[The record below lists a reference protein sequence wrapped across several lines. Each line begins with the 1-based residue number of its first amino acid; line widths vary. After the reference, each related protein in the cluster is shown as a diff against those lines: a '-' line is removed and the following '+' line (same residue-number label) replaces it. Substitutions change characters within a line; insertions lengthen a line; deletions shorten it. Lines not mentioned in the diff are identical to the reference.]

1 VPDVDRLL
9 NAIDREEE
17 HAYGSDG
24 DGELAQERATNIDY
38 YLGRN
43 LPGAP
48 DGRSQVND
56 RSVYEVT
63 QWVMPSLSRIFA
75 NGDDVVELPPIGP
88 EDEAGAK
95 QEAQFLNH
103 VLLQKNNWFE
113 IFDTAAKD
121 ALITKAGY
129 MHPYVENRRN
139 PEIEKY
145 ERQTPESL
153 AYLMQDNPEIVSQ
166 KEYPD
171 PDYQEPPPQ
180 PMMTEGP
187 QGPVP
192 VLDPQTGQ
200 PVMQPPQP
208 APMLYDV
215 EIRRTQMEK
224 KFCIDVFPP
233 ERCKIAESTKTVQLD
248 DCPYFEYYDFPT
260 ISDLRQ
266 MGYDIP
272 DDIAADMVD
281 ETVEDTARNQ
291 HSEDHARDYNSLDPS
306 MRKVKCRWV
315 WIRHDYDEDGI
326 AELQY
331 CVVVGK
337 ELLHREEVS
346 RIPVAV
352 LCPDKLP
359 HRHIGLC
366 PADTVIELQQIKT
379 AIMRQGL
386 DNLYLSN
393 NPQKFGDP
401 SKVNLDDAMISRPG
415 GFVRTRNGAIFG
427 QDFGVMQIPFV
438 FPQAIEGLGF
448 MDHVK
453 ETRTGVNNSF
463 QGLDAGQLT
472 QLQPGTVNQISSMA
486 AQRVEQMARHFANG
500 ITKLMSLLH
509 EVVLKSGHKK
519 EVVQLAGQWVTV
531 DPSTWKKRTDFRIS
545 VGFAAGNKDAQITR
559 LMMIGNMQKEAMMGG
574 LPIVTP
580 ENVYETMNEL
590 IKASDLQAPQRFLTH
605 PSKAPQKGPPQPDAT
620 VMAAETMKS
629 QTTLKTKEAEL
640 GTQKIMADEKN
651 ALEKYKADLAAQT
664 TLAIEEMKAKIQVH
678 TKDRDVENQVRL
690 KHMDAKKGDDELVGT
705 RVRATEA
712 EKKAEQLEK
721 QLQTSIEELQGMLQN
736 LATAGRRINR
746 GKDGRPESADFT
758 GPDGKVLLSKR
769 LRRGKSGKSEGV
781 DILTPD
787 GALIASQKVERGRD
801 GRVAGVS

>member
-1 VPDVDRLL
+1 
-9 NAIDREEE
+9 
-17 HAYGSDG
+17 
-24 DGELAQERATNIDY
+24 
-38 YLGRN
+38 
-43 LPGAP
+43 
-48 DGRSQVND
+48 
-56 RSVYEVT
+56 
-63 QWVMPSLSRIFA
+63 
-75 NGDDVVELPPIGP
+75 
-88 EDEAGAK
+88 
-95 QEAQFLNH
+95 
-103 VLLQKNNWFE
+103 
-113 IFDTAAKD
+113 
-121 ALITKAGY
+121 
-129 MHPYVENRRN
+129 
-139 PEIEKY
+139 
-145 ERQTPESL
+145 
-153 AYLMQDNPEIVSQ
+153 
-166 KEYPD
+166 
-171 PDYQEPPPQ
+171 
-180 PMMTEGP
+180 
-187 QGPVP
+187 
-192 VLDPQTGQ
+192 
-200 PVMQPPQP
+200 
-208 APMLYDV
+208 
-215 EIRRTQMEK
+215 
-224 KFCIDVFPP
+224 
-233 ERCKIAESTKTVQLD
+233 
-248 DCPYFEYYDFPT
+248 
-260 ISDLRQ
+260 
-266 MGYDIP
+266 
-272 DDIAADMVD
+272 
-281 ETVEDTARNQ
+281 
-291 HSEDHARDYNSLDPS
+291 
-306 MRKVKCRWV
+306 
-315 WIRHDYDEDGI
+315 
-326 AELQY
+326 
-331 CVVVGK
+331 
-337 ELLHREEVS
+337 
-346 RIPVAV
+346 
-352 LCPDKLP
+352 
-359 HRHIGLC
+359 
-366 PADTVIELQQIKT
+366 
-379 AIMRQGL
+379 
-386 DNLYLSN
+386 
-393 NPQKFGDP
+393 
-401 SKVNLDDAMISRPG
+401 
-415 GFVRTRNGAIFG
+415 
-427 QDFGVMQIPFV
+427 
-438 FPQAIEGLGF
+438 
-448 MDHVK
+448 
-453 ETRTGVNNSF
+453 
-463 QGLDAGQLT
+463 
-472 QLQPGTVNQISSMA
+472 
-486 AQRVEQMARHFANG
+486 
-500 ITKLMSLLH
+500 
-509 EVVLKSGHKK
+509 VVLKSGHKK